1 MVEAGRINLKK
12 AFYEELQ
19 EEISK
24 CEDNI
29 EERIQSFVENAIKYN
44 GNWKNVWMV
53 GEFGN
58 PLLSLKLGGSNI

>member
-19 EEISK
+19 E
-24 CEDNI
+24 EDNI

-44 GNWKNVWMV
+44 GNWKNV
-53 GEFGN
+53 
-58 PLLSLKLGGSNI
+58 